1 MCPLFLSLFC
11 YSLNV
16 IIDTEDLYSIAT
28 QEVVSQY
35 GKDYTWE
42 IKTTIMG
49 FIGRDV
55 GVALVEKMEL
65 PMTPDEFLLA
75 TNELLRDL
83 FPTCKLLPGQ
93 PQFKRRPNSSTEI

>member
-1 MCPLFLSLFC
+1 MLPLLLNFLC
-11 YSLNV
+11 YSSSV

-28 QEVVSQY
+28 QKVVSQY

-42 IKTTIMG
+42 IKTTVMG

-65 PMTPDEFLLA
+65 PMSPDEFLLA

-83 FPTCKLLPGQ
+83 FPTSKLLPGQ
-93 PQFKRRPNSSTEI
+93 PQFNTAKLKH